1 MQDVGQVQPK
11 NVWLHGR
18 LVGDFFGVVYRD
30 ELLEALVDQ
39 AKLKNEWVHGRPRKT
54 ENQWLHGQIEK

>member
-1 MQDVGQVQPK
+1 M
-11 NVWLHGR
+11 
-18 LVGDFFGVVYRD
+18 YRD

-54 ENQWLHGQIEK
+54 ENQWLHGMVGLFSDQMYELHVVWFI